1 MSTNASTM
9 AATLRERVLRGIR
22 ALDDVPAAPGWNHA
36 ELSDLLGTGPRR
48 GAAVLVAM
56 VERND
61 GLRVLF
67 TRRNE
72 QLAQHAGQVSFP
84 GGGVEPGDADA
95 LATALRETR
104 EEIGVDARLISPI
117 GYLDAFETIS
127 SYCITPVVAWL
138 DPDYQATPDPR
149 EVAQVFEVPLG
160 FFLDPANRRAL
171 RMQYQGRVREISEF
185 VYADQRI
192 WGATAAML
200 LNLIQRMESVR

>member
-1 MSTNASTM
+1 MSTSAT
-9 AATLRERVLRGIR
+9 AATLRERVQRGVR
-22 ALDDVPAAPGWNHA
+22 PLGDVPAAPGWNHA
-36 ELSDLLGTGPRR
+36 ELSDLLGPGPRR
-48 GAAVLVAM
+48 VAAVLVAM

-104 EEIGVDARLISPI
+104 EEIGIDAGLIEPI

-171 RMQYQGRVREISEF
+171 CMNYQGRVREIYEF

-200 LNLIQRMESVR
+200 LNLVRRMESVR

>member
-1 MSTNASTM
+1 MITSVSAT
-9 AATLRERVLRGIR
+9 AATLRERVLRGVR
-22 ALDDVPAAPGWNHA
+22 SLDDVPAAPGWNHA
-36 ELSDLLGTGPRR
+36 ELSDLLGPGPRR

-56 VERND
+56 VERD
-61 GLRVLF
+61 DDLRVLF

-104 EEIGVDARLISPI
+104 EEIGIDAGLIEPI

-160 FFLDPANRRAL
+160 FFLDPANRHAL

-200 LNLIQRMESVR
+200 LNLILRMQAGA

>member
-1 MSTNASTM
+1 MSAT
-9 AATLRERVLRGIR
+9 AATLRERVLRGVR
-22 ALDDVPAAPGWNHA
+22 SLDDVPAAPGWNHA
-36 ELSDLLGTGPRR
+36 ELSDLLGPGPRR

-56 VERND
+56 VERD
-61 GLRVLF
+61 DDLRVLF

-104 EEIGVDARLISPI
+104 EEIGIDAGLIEPI

-160 FFLDPANRRAL
+160 FFLDPANRHAL

-200 LNLIQRMESVR
+200 LNLILRMQAGA